1 MRATRRAGRA
11 LLPAAAARSIAY
23 LSASI
28 PALVVGGPAQAQDYT
43 TGALSGTVQRA
54 DGTRAEGGAVTLRS
68 EAQGFTRVAAVS
80 RDGSFRVA
88 ALPIGRYEVTI
99 ELPGAATLT
108 DTVTI
113 GAGAVNAYTFTV
125 GAPAAEERAV
135 ADVVVTGRARR
146 VNDLGP
152 GTGGV
157 AIGDVGGLLD
167 RSPIARDQTAL
178 TLLAPGT
185 NAGDTTF
192 GSLASLSGATV
203 AENAYYVNGLNVTNF
218 RTFLGG
224 NTPPIEFYQSF
235 AVQTYGL
242 PAEFGRVLGG
252 AVTAVTKSGSNR
264 FKAGALVSYAPDR
277 LRATSPDSYA
287 WRYRE
292 HARSEAEA
300 NYYVSG
306 PIIRDHLFLYALY
319 NPNSRSETKVNL
331 LDARQ
336 ERKSDRSPFFGAKVD
351 AVISDGQRLE
361 ATFFRNRYTDHYRYR
376 AFDAASDRVG
386 AAIGGVD
393 ETHGGN
399 NFVVTY
405 HGQFAPW
412 LSLSGSYGENHDAGE
427 HEADPELA
435 VVTST
440 LSGDTKIVRGYD
452 YYRSAGGDTRRFY
465 RADADAHLR
474 LAGAHH
480 VRAGV
485 ERESLTSVSDTSFN
499 GGHYFTLM
507 PEYIRRSFSRN
518 AGVWH
523 ARNESFYVQD
533 SWSLLGDRLTL
544 QPGLRDDRFSND
556 AIDGATFFRS
566 GDQWGPRLG
575 AALDVFGDHRTS
587 LFGSWNRYF
596 LPVSTD
602 IDVHL
607 GGAGLNYQQD
617 FAYPAGVDPRVVDS
631 AGVPLG
637 LRFDARGNMLGL
649 GAATRGHPC
658 PAVAPNAGELCSGVF
673 RSGVK
678 VPTDGLI
685 SSTLQP
691 NYTDEW
697 NLGVEQRLGAWRF
710 RAAYINRR
718 LGRALDDMAVDAAA
732 IAYCRDN
739 GIAGCEDV
747 FTGFHQYVL
756 ANPGSDVTVRLNGRC
771 DVDPRQCGVARLSA
785 AALAL
790 PKARRDYDSVQ
801 LEVQR
806 GYADRW
812 SLQASYTYTRLRGN
826 YEGSVKSDNGQRNA
840 GETQDFDQPGLLDG
854 ADGILPNERAHTVKL
869 LGSYGI
875 GAHWRVGANVLI
887 ESPRHFSCLGTY
899 YDAAN
904 FAAAYDN
911 GSYYCA
917 QPRFSARQ
925 VFRDPA
931 SGRET
936 YLVPRGTAFASDWR
950 RQLDV
955 NAQLDLPRLPGS
967 FVSIDVFNLLGLA
980 ARTDY
985 NEYGENRAGTLDP
998 HYGLPLEYQP
1008 PRSVRLTLGVRLG
1021 ERGDG

>member
-1 MRATRRAGRA
+1 MRTIRRAERR
-11 LLPAAAARSIAY
+11 LLPVAAIQSIVS
-23 LSASI
+23 LSSSI
-28 PALVVGGPAQAQDYT
+28 PFLLALSPAYAQDYT
-43 TGALSGTVQRA
+43 TGALVGAVLHA
-54 DGTRAEGGAVTLRS
+54 DGTRVGEGKVTVRS
-68 EAQGFTRVAAVS
+68 DAQGFTRLATLA
-80 RDGSFRVA
+80 RDGSFRIA
-88 ALPIGRYEVTI
+88 ALPIGRYQVTI
-99 ELPGAATLT
+99 ELPDAPTLSE
-108 DTVTI
+108 TVTI
-113 GAGAVNAYTFTV
+113 GAGAVNAYTFTAGV
-125 GAPAAEERAV
+125 LAAGSAEAAE
-135 ADVVVTGRARR
+135 VVVTGRARR

-152 GTGGV
+152 GTGGA

-167 RSPIARDQTAL
+167 RLPIARDQTAL

-224 NTPPIEFYQSF
+224 STPPIEFYQSF
-235 AVQTYGL
+235 TVQTYGL

-252 AVTAVTKSGSNR
+252 VVTAVTKSGSNQ
-264 FKAGALVSYAPDR
+264 FKAGALVSYEPDA
-277 LRATSPDSYA
+277 LRATSPDSFA
-287 WRYRE
+287 WRNRAA
-292 HARSEAEA
+292 ARSIAEA
-300 NYYVSG
+300 DYYVSG
-306 PIIRDHLFLYALY
+306 PIVRDHLFFYALY
-319 NPNSRSETKVNL
+319 NPNNRSETKINL
-331 LDARQ
+331 LDSRQ
-336 ERKSDRSPFFGAKVD
+336 ERTSNRSPFFGAKID
-351 AVISDGQRLE
+351 AILSDGQRLE
-361 ATFFRNRYTDHYRYR
+361 GTFFRNRSTDHYRYS
-376 AFDAASDRVG
+376 AFDPVTERVG
-386 AAIGGVD
+386 RPIGGVD
-393 ETHGGN
+393 DTHGGN

-405 HGQFAPW
+405 NGQFARF
-412 LSLSGSYGENHDAGE
+412 LSLTASYGEDHDDGG
-427 HEADPELA
+427 HDADPELA

-452 YYRSAGGDTRRFY
+452 YYHAIAGDTRRFY
-465 RADADAHLR
+465 RADVDAHLSF
-474 LAGAHH
+474 AGAHH
-480 VRAGV
+480 VRAGF
-485 ERESLTSVSDTSFN
+485 ERELLTSASDTAFN
-499 GGHYFTLM
+499 GGAFYTLTSH
-507 PEYIRRSFSRN
+507 YIRRNFSRN

-523 ARNESFYVQD
+523 ARNESFYLQD

-556 AIDGATFFRS
+556 AIDGVTFFRS

-602 IDVHL
+602 IDIHL
-607 GGAGLNYQQD
+607 GGAGLQYRQD
-617 FAYPAGVDPRVVDS
+617 FAYPAGVDPHVVDT
-631 AGVPLG
+631 AGVPVG
-637 LRFDARGNMLGL
+637 LRFDARGNLLGL
-649 GAATRGHPC
+649 GAATSGHPC
-658 PAVAPNAGELCSGVF
+658 PAVSPNAGELCSGVY
-673 RSGVK
+673 RNGVK

-691 NYTDEW
+691 SYADEW
-697 NLGVEQRLGAWRF
+697 NLGVEQRLGAWRV

-732 IAYCRDN
+732 LAYCREK
-739 GIAGCEDV
+739 GIAGCDDV

-756 ANPGSDVTVRLNGRC
+756 GNPGSDVTVRLNGRC

-806 GYADRW
+806 GYAGRW

-854 ADGILPNERAHTVKL
+854 AYGILPNERAHTVKL

-875 GAHWRVGANVLI
+875 GAHLRVGANVLV
-887 ESPRHFSCLGTY
+887 ESPRHFSCLGAY

-917 QPRFSARQ
+917 QPRFASRQ

-931 SGRET
+931 SGRPT

-967 FVSIDVFNLLGLA
+967 FVSLDVFNLLGLA

-985 NEYGENRAGTLDP
+985 QEYGENRDGTLDR

-1008 PRSVRLTLGVRLG
+1008 PRAVRLTLGVRLG
-1021 ERGDG
+1021 EHRDG

>member
-1 MRATRRAGRA
+1 M
-11 LLPAAAARSIAY
+11 P
-23 LSASI
+23 
-28 PALVVGGPAQAQDYT
+28 VQAQDYT

-54 DGTRAEGGAVTLRS
+54 DGTRADGGAVTLRS
-68 EAQGFTRVAAVS
+68 ESQGFTRVATVS

-88 ALPIGRYEVTI
+88 ALPIGRYQVTI
-99 ELPGAATLT
+99 ELPGAPTLS

-135 ADVVVTGRARR
+135 PDVVVTGRARR

-242 PAEFGRVLGG
+242 SAEFGRVLGG

-264 FKAGALVSYAPDR
+264 FKAGALVSYAPDG

-287 WRYRE
+287 WLNRRYE
-292 HARSEAEA
+292 KTEAEA

-306 PIIRDHLFLYALY
+306 PIIRDHLFFYALY
-319 NPNSRSETKVNL
+319 NPNHHAESSFDLLSEQQRRYRSH
-331 LDARQ
+331 
-336 ERKSDRSPFFGAKVD
+336 SPFYGAKID
-351 AVISDGQRLE
+351 AVLNAGQRVE
-361 ATFFRNRYTDHYRYR
+361 GTFFRNRKVDHYVYR
-376 AFDAASDRVG
+376 AIDPVSHDVG
-386 AAIGGVD
+386 ERIGAVTD
-393 ETHGGN
+393 QSGGN

-405 HGQFAPW
+405 NGQFAPF
-412 LSLSGSYGENHDAGE
+412 LSLTASYGENHDDGG
-427 HEADPELA
+427 HRADPDVA
-435 VVTST
+435 IVTST
-440 LSGDTKIVRGYD
+440 LSGDTKTIRGFD
-452 YYRSAGGDTRRFY
+452 YYRSDGADTRRFY
-465 RADADAHLR
+465 RADADAHLH
-474 LAGAHH
+474 LAGTHH
-480 VRAGV
+480 FRAGF
-485 ERESLTSVSDTSFN
+485 ERESLTSTSDTSFN
-499 GGHYFTLM
+499 GGFYFTLT
-507 PEYIRRSFSRN
+507 PDYIRRSFSRN
-518 AGVWH
+518 SGVWH

-533 SWSLLGDRLTL
+533 SWSLLGNRLTL

-556 AIDGATFFRS
+556 ALDGATFFRS

-602 IDVHL
+602 IDIHL
-607 GGAGLNYQQD
+607 GGAGLSYRQD
-617 FAYPAGVDPRVVDS
+617 FAYPQGIDPRVVDA
-631 AGVPLG
+631 AGIPVG
-637 LRFDARGNMLGL
+637 LRFDQRGNVLGL
-649 GAATRGHPC
+649 GSATRGHPC
-658 PAVAPNAGELCSGVF
+658 PAVSPNAGELCSGVY
-673 RSGVK
+673 RNGVK

-691 NYTDEW
+691 DYTDEW

-732 IAYCRDN
+732 IAYCRAN
-739 GIAGCEDV
+739 GIVGCEDV

-756 ANPGSDVTVRLNGRC
+756 ANPGNDVTVRLNGRC

-801 LEVQR
+801 FEVQR

-854 ADGILPNERAHTVKL
+854 ADGILPNERAHTIKL

-875 GAHWRVGANVLI
+875 GAHLRLGANVLV
-887 ESPRHFSCLGTY
+887 ESSRHFSCLGTY

-917 QPRFSARQ
+917 QPRFASRQ
-925 VFRDPA
+925 AFRDPA
-931 SGRET
+931 SGRVT

-1021 ERGDG
+1021 ERGDA

>member
-1 MRATRRAGRA
+1 M
-11 LLPAAAARSIAY
+11 
-23 LSASI
+23 
-28 PALVVGGPAQAQDYT
+28 
-43 TGALSGTVQRA
+43 GALAGTVQRA
-54 DGTRAEGGAVTLRS
+54 DGRRANGGVVKLRS
-68 EAQGFTRVAAVS
+68 DAQGFERAATVS
-80 RDGSFRVA
+80 RDGSFRAA
-88 ALPIGRYEVTI
+88 ALPIGRYQVTI
-99 ELPGAATLT
+99 DVPGAPTLS
-108 DTVTI
+108 DTITI
-113 GAGAVNAYTFTV
+113 SAGAVNAYTFTV
-125 GAPAAEERAV
+125 GAAAADSAAV

-185 NAGDTTF
+185 TAGDTTF

-252 AVTAVTKSGSNR
+252 TVTAVTKSGSNR
-264 FKAGALVSYAPDR
+264 FKAGALVSYAPAA

-287 WRYRE
+287 SLNRRYE
-292 HARSEAEA
+292 KTGAEA

-306 PIIRDHLFLYALY
+306 PLIRDHLFFYALY
-319 NPNSRSETKVNL
+319 NPNRHAESSFDLLSEQQRRYRSH
-331 LDARQ
+331 
-336 ERKSDRSPFFGAKVD
+336 SPFYGAKID
-351 AVISDGQRLE
+351 AVLGAGQRVE
-361 ATFFRNRYTDHYRYR
+361 GTFFRDRQVDRYLYR
-376 AFDAASDRVG
+376 AIDPVSRDVGERIGAVTDRS
-386 AAIGGVD
+386 
-393 ETHGGN
+393 GGN

-405 HGQFAPW
+405 NGQFAPS
-412 LSLSGSYGENHDAGE
+412 LSLTLSYGENHDDRG
-427 HEADPELA
+427 HRADPEVA
-435 VVTST
+435 IVTST
-440 LSGDTKIVRGYD
+440 LGGDTQTVRGFDYD
-452 YYRSAGGDTRRFY
+452 RSVGSDTRRFY

-474 LAGAHH
+474 LAGTHH
-480 VRAGV
+480 VRAGF
-485 ERESLTSVSDTSFN
+485 ERESLTSASDTSLN
-499 GGHYFTLM
+499 GGYYFTLT
-507 PEYIRRSFSRN
+507 PNYIRRSFSHN

-523 ARNESFYVQD
+523 ARNESFYLQD

-566 GDQWGPRLG
+566 GEQWGPRLG

-602 IDVHL
+602 IDIHL
-607 GGAGLNYQQD
+607 GGAGLQYRQD
-617 FAYPAGVDPRVVDS
+617 FAYPDGVDPHVVDA
-631 AGVPLG
+631 AGIPVG
-637 LRFDARGNMLGL
+637 LRFDQRGNVVGL
-649 GAATRGHPC
+649 GRATRGHAC
-658 PAVAPNAGELCSGVF
+658 PAVSPNAGELCSGIY
-673 RSGVK
+673 RDGVK

-691 NYTDEW
+691 SYADEW
-697 NLGVEQRLGAWRF
+697 DLGVEQRLGAWRF

-732 IAYCRDN
+732 IAYCRDH
-739 GIAGCEDV
+739 GIAGCADV

-771 DVDPRQCGVARLSA
+771 DVYPRQCGVARLSA
-785 AALAL
+785 AALQL
-790 PKARRDYDSVQ
+790 PRAKRDYDSVQ

-854 ADGILPNERAHTVKL
+854 AYGILPNERAHTVKM

-875 GAHWRVGANVLI
+875 GARVRVGANVLV
-887 ESPRHFSCLGTY
+887 ESPRHFSCLGAY
-899 YDAAN
+899 FDSAN

-917 QPRFSARQ
+917 QPRFVHRRA
-925 VFRDPA
+925 FADPA
-931 SGRET
+931 SGRVT

-950 RQLDV
+950 RELDV

-967 FVSIDVFNLLGLA
+967 FLSIDVFNLLGSA

-985 NEYGENRAGTLDP
+985 QEYGENRDGSLNR

-1021 ERGDG
+1021 ERGEG